1 MKLIPILI
9 FWSLP
14 WLPPGGFS
22 GSLPLRPDSSAAV
35 HAQGFV
41 LCQPQDLPTPDDP
54 PLSRVKA
61 SLEDEEES
69 VEDDLLQAA
78 YTLPS
83 HLDEVRV
90 VAMIR
95 VVEIGRHSSQ
105 SPTRT
110 LPLLC

>member
-14 WLPPGGFS
+14 WLSPGGVS
-22 GSLPLRPDSSAAV
+22 GSLPLRSDAASTV
-35 HAQGFV
+35 LAQDFV
-41 LCQPQDLPTPDDP
+41 LHQPLDLPTPDDRR
-54 PLSRVKA
+54 LVGVNA

-69 VEDDLLQAA
+69 AEDDLLQAA

-83 HLDEVRV
+83 PLDDVQIETMVR
-90 VAMIR
+90 I
-95 VVEIGRHSSQ
+95 VEIGCHPFRNPS
-105 SPTRT
+105 RT